1 MRRWR
6 LGTLGHRRLAVET
19 TTASN
24 LSTTHSSPPRRQT
37 PALQVLQAFLCE
49 LDRLGLKPRLDI
61 SMVALG
67 SKSDSLI
74 AKAVTAVY
82 PDRLAYCDH
91 AIRPVKRGHP

>member
-1 MRRWR
+1 MALGYVGHHPWCHHR
-6 LGTLGHRRLAVET
+6 LTVET
-19 TTASN
+19 TTASYH
-24 LSTTHSSPPRRQT
+24 SATHSSPPPHLT

-82 PDRLAYCDH
+82 PDR
-91 AIRPVKRGHP
+91 